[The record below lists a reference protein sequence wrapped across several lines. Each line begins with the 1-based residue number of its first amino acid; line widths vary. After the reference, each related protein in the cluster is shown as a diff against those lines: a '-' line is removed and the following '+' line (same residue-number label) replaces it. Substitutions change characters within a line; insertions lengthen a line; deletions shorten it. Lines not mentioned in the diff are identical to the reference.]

1 MAEADRG
8 RVVKPS
14 TRTVAQFFAEWFAA
28 IEPSIDAA
36 TWQNWKDY
44 ADTYVIP
51 GSAANAFKGSTNPN
65 S

>member
-28 IEPSIDAA
+28 IEPSIDAT

-44 ADTYVIP
+44 AD
-51 GSAANAFKGSTNPN
+51 N